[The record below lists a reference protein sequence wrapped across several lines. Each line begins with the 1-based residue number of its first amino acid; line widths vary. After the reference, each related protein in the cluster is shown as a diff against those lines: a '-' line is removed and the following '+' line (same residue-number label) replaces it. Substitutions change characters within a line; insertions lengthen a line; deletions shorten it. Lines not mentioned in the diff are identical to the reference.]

1 MNDKQRRRYERVVR
15 SQDYI
20 SADPEI
26 FPAGSK
32 GAQAFVR
39 FKAAIEE
46 VENLDASR
54 ETGERASKQGTLTR
68 QDARERLRQ
77 SVAAISRTAQTIAID
92 DPSFKGQ
99 FNVPRGSLNDQGL
112 LAVARSF
119 ATEALPLKAKFIEY
133 DLPADFLDKLGEAI
147 TDFERAVN
155 QQNQGATARKS
166 ALSAIEDAL
175 VRAEQ
180 ELERCDTALRNKVTD
195 PAKLAAWDS
204 ARRMER
210 APQKQKAKK
219 QDKAAATSPVQ
230 K

>member
-1 MNDKQRRRYERVVR
+1 MNDKQRRRYERLVR
-15 SQDYI
+15 SHDYI

-32 GAQAFVR
+32 GAQAFAR

-54 ETGERASKQGTLTR
+54 ETGARASKQGTLTK
-68 QDARERLRQ
+68 QGARERLKQ
-77 SVAAISRTAQTIAID
+77 SIAAISRTAQVIGID

-99 FNVPRGSLNDQGL
+99 FDGPRGNVNDQGL

-119 ATEALPLKAKFIEY
+119 ADSTLPLKTKFIEY
-133 DLPADFLDKLGEAI
+133 DLPADFLDKLNAAI
-147 TDFERAVN
+147 TDFDRAVN

-166 ALSAIEDAL
+166 ALSAIDDAL
-175 VRAEQ
+175 TRAEQ

-195 PAKLAAWDS
+195 PAKLAAWES

-210 APQKQKAKK
+210 APQKQKAK
-219 QDKAAATSPVQ
+219 QSSAATATAPTQ
-230 K
+230 T